1 MGKGGKAPRHAGGV
15 GRVSGAAQSPARLQ
29 SDGQPSPKPSP
40 ATSGEGKRHPCLS
53 RHRGSGPAL
62 TGAAGPSA
70 PAMSSPGLGPAPGR
84 ARGQSRGLHVCISR
98 CAVLTPRE
106 ELPSGG
112 DAGEIPSSSRQS
124 GPITVP
130 GAPAAPPP
138 SSSGTEDPSLA
149 LVYTAENNQGQ
160 RKGFYSGLIIL
171 FYFSLVYF
179 ILFYSILWYF
189 ILFTKGTPVFQVRL
203 ILLDI
208 SVLEPRASLKR
219 RNKAVAPLLTPLG
232 CPPLWNRGQ
241 QLLGSPVDKAGP
253 EQPSA
258 ARVFSGEAGKAGD
271 TDKFLPLKSS
281 FFSQLGGEFA
291 QCPAPPGRPGR
302 PSAALPGRG
311 LPSLRGP
318 ASQTGCGT
326 RDAAFG

>member
-1 MGKGGKAPRHAGGV
+1 MSRPLVAGGEAGGKGVRTGEKPGVKAGRQDGPLPWIGTGLFIMNSFLMSCSQRQKSSGSPPQTFCPTSGERSPLWLNLRRRKRLRYRPGGEAW
-15 GRVSGAAQSPARLQ
+15 GRVGKHRGTLEGSVGWSGAAQSPSRLQ
-29 SDGQPSPKPSP
+29 SDGQPSPSPSP

-62 TGAAGPSA
+62 TGAAGLSA

-106 ELPSGG
+106 ELPPGG

-160 RKGFYSGLIIL
+160 RKGSYSGLIIL

-179 ILFYSILWYF
+179 ILLYSVLWYF
-189 ILFTKGTPVFQVRL
+189 ILFTKGNPF
-203 ILLDI
+203 
-208 SVLEPRASLKR
+208 
-219 RNKAVAPLLTPLG
+219 
-232 CPPLWNRGQ
+232 
-241 QLLGSPVDKAGP
+241 
-253 EQPSA
+253 
-258 ARVFSGEAGKAGD
+258 F
-271 TDKFLPLKSS
+271 KFV
-281 FFSQLGGEFA
+281 
-291 QCPAPPGRPGR
+291 
-302 PSAALPGRG
+302 
-311 LPSLRGP
+311 
-318 ASQTGCGT
+318 
-326 RDAAFG
+326 